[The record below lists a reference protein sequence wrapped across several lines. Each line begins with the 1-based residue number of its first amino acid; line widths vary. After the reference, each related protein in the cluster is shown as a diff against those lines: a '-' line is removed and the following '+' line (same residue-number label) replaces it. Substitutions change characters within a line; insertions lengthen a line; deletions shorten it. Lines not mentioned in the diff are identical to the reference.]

1 MKDDQYP
8 KHKDDGLT
16 GDVHEVEETNVAA
29 IAREQEFQGDEED
42 EEEILDAS
50 ESDQYEK
57 EVQSLQERID
67 KATALLRR
75 AQGAGVMARDSVAGF
90 IDELINILEGNA

>member
-16 GDVHEVEETNVAA
+16 GDVHEVNEK
-29 IAREQEFQGDEED
+29 EQEFQGDEED
-42 EEEILDAS
+42 EEEILAS